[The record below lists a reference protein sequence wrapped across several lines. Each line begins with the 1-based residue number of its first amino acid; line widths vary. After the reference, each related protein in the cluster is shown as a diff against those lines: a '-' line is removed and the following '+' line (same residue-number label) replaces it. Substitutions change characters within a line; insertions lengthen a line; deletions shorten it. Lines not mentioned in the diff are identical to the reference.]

1 MKEFTGQLIVNKK
14 CLWGRFAF
22 DEEKRILYFK
32 KANVFLVALGMC
44 GALGA
49 LVGGGIMEAR
59 KKKGVYCYDLSTLN
73 KVEFTKYLYC
83 KRAILLKTTTEEVVL
98 LDNNAPNKR
107 LEYFKGFIKGE

>member
-14 CLWGRFAF
+14 CLWGRVAF

-32 KANVFLVALGMC
+32 KANIFLVALGMC

-49 LVGGGIMEAR
+49 LAGGGIMEAR

-73 KVEFTKYLYC
+73 KV
-83 KRAILLKTTTEEVVL
+83 
-98 LDNNAPNKR
+98 
-107 LEYFKGFIKGE
+107 